1 MTKPFSVFVF
11 AIAMLLLAHTASAHH
26 SSAGFNIQHPISIK
40 GKVTSFDWSNPHAF
54 IYLNVKNKS
63 GGTDEWRVEAN
74 SPNML
79 SRAGWNREIIKAGDE
94 ITVTGGAA
102 NNGAMVMRL
111 DNVVL
116 ANGQKLDGQGFS
128 YGH

>member
-1 MTKPFSVFVF
+1 MTKRF
-11 AIAMLLLAHTASAHH
+11 AILLATIVALLFVHPAVAHH
-26 SSAGFNIQHPISIK
+26 SSAGYNIQHPITIK
-40 GKVTSFDWSNPHAF
+40 GKVTNFDWANPHAF
-54 IYLNVKNKS
+54 IYLNVKNKN

-102 NNGAMVMRL
+102 NNGALVMRL
-111 DNVVL
+111 DNVIL

>member
-1 MTKPFSVFVF
+1 MTKRFPLFVL
-11 AIAMLLLAHTASAHH
+11 AIATLLFGRSAVAHH
-26 SSAGFNIQHPISIK
+26 SSAGFNIQHPITIK

-94 ITVTGGAA
+94 ISVTGGAA